1 LTRCIIASLFFL
13 LFQGIINDSSYNEKR
28 NYMNETS
35 FKELNLPREI
45 QRAIDELGFET
56 ATEIQ
61 ANAIPLIREGRDVIG
76 RSQTGTGKTLAFGIP
91 AIEIIDPM
99 LQSRSVQVLIVCP
112 TRELALQAGIEI
124 KKLAKYK
131 IGVSTAE
138 IYGGAPMEAQIQK
151 LRRANIVIGT
161 PGRIMDHLRRR
172 TMRLHDLKMIVLDEA
187 DEMLSMGFRE
197 DIETILQDAPEERQ
211 TILFSATMP
220 PAIMA
225 LTKDFQQDPQLVA
238 VNVKQATV
246 ENIEQS
252 FYEIPTGQKMDA
264 LAALLQYHDSKRTI
278 IFANTKKMVD
288 EIAIKLRQSGFSVQG
303 IHGDMKQSQRTQ
315 VMDAFKS
322 GRITA
327 LIATDVAA
335 RGIDV
340 NDVDFVI
347 NYDIPQNT
355 EYYVHRIGRTGRAGK
370 TGSAITMCCGGRQV
384 QTLLQLARLL
394 KVRIERRDF
403 PNAQSMREMRMKT
416 QMHKIEETIAQGR
429 FDYME
434 LTEELVK
441 RGNSE
446 QLIAAAALQLYFG
459 IPKKEVEIKAV
470 QRKRPAQANAP
481 DMSGGYGK
489 IKISIGKRQHIA
501 PKHIV
506 AAISESCSLNGRDL
520 GKIDIYDEYSVV
532 GVPKS
537 SLDQVL
543 GELCDLT
550 VCGKSVTVSAY
561 GDGRRP
567 AGRRPQ
573 QKQGSKPNYQERRR
587 RSY

>member
-1 LTRCIIASLFFL
+1 
-13 LFQGIINDSSYNEKR
+13 
-28 NYMNETS
+28 MNQTS
-35 FKELNLPREI
+35 FKELNLPHEI

-61 ANAIPLIREGRDVIG
+61 SSSIPLIREGRDVIG

-99 LQSRSVQVLIVCP
+99 LKTRSVQVLIVCP
-112 TRELALQAGIEI
+112 TRELALQAGIEM

-131 IGVSTAE
+131 IGVSIAE

-197 DIETILQDAPEERQ
+197 DIETILQDTPEERQ

-225 LTKDFQQDPQLVA
+225 LTKDFQHDPQLVA
-238 VNVKQATV
+238 VNVRQATV

-252 FYEIPTGQKMDA
+252 FYEIPSGQKMDA
-264 LAALLQYHDSKRTI
+264 LGALLQYFDSRRTI

-288 EIAIKLRQSGFSVQG
+288 EIAMKLRQAGFSVQG

-322 GRITA
+322 GRFTA

-340 NDVDFVI
+340 NDVDYVI

-370 TGSAITMCCGGRQV
+370 TGSAITICCGRRQV

-403 PNAQSMREMRMKT
+403 PNVQAMRDMRLKT
-416 QMHKIEETIAQGR
+416 QVHKIEETIAQGR
-429 FDYME
+429 FDYMP
-434 LTEELVK
+434 LTEELSK
-441 RGNSE
+441 RGYSE

-459 IPKKEVEIKAV
+459 IPKKEVEIRAV
-470 QRKRPAQANAP
+470 PRKRPAQTRTP
-481 DMSGGYGK
+481 DTAGGYGK
-489 IKISIGKRQHIA
+489 IKINIGKRQHIA

-506 AAISESCSLNGRDL
+506 AAISESCCLNGRDL
-520 GKIDIYDEYSVV
+520 GKIEIYDDFTIV
-532 GVPKS
+532 GVPKA
-537 SLDQVL
+537 SLDKVL
-543 GELCDLT
+543 RELRDFT
-550 VCGKSVTVSAY
+550 VCGKRVAASAY
-561 GDGRRP
+561 SDGSKP
-567 AGRRPQ
+567 GGWRPQ
-573 QKQGSKPNYQERRR
+573 QKPGTKSNYQDRRR
-587 RSY
+587 RSH

>member
-1 LTRCIIASLFFL
+1 
-13 LFQGIINDSSYNEKR
+13 
-28 NYMNETS
+28 MNETT
-35 FKELNLPREI
+35 FKELNLPSEI

-61 ANAIPLIREGRDVIG
+61 SSAIPLIREGRDVIG

-91 AIEIIDPM
+91 AIEIIDPL

-252 FYEIPTGQKMDA
+252 FYEIPSGQKMDA

-278 IFANTKKMVD
+278 IFANTKRMVD
-288 EIAIKLRQSGFSVQG
+288 EIAVSLRQSGFSVQG
-303 IHGDMKQSQRTQ
+303 IHGDLKQSQRTQ
-315 VMDAFKS
+315 VMDAFKN
-322 GRITA
+322 GRTTA

-394 KVRIERRDF
+394 KVKIERREF
-403 PNAQSMREMRMKT
+403 PNAQAMREMRMKT
-416 QMHKIEETIAQGR
+416 QMHKIEETIALGR

-470 QRKRPAQANAP
+470 QRKRPAQAYSA
-481 DMSGGYGK
+481 DMSDGYGK
-489 IKISIGKRQHIA
+489 IKISIGRRQHIA

-506 AAISESCSLNGRDL
+506 AAISESCCLNGRDL
-520 GKIDIYDEYSVV
+520 GKIDIYDDYSVV

-543 GELCDLT
+543 SELRDLT
-550 VCGKSVTVSAY
+550 VCGKSVAASAY

-573 QKQGSKPNYQERRR
+573 QKQGAKPNYQERRR

>member
-1 LTRCIIASLFFL
+1 
-13 LFQGIINDSSYNEKR
+13 
-28 NYMNETS
+28 MNETS

-61 ANAIPLIREGRDVIG
+61 SSAIPLIREGRDVIG

-91 AIEIIDPM
+91 AIEIIDPL

-151 LRRANIVIGT
+151 LRRANVVIGT

-252 FYEIPTGQKMDA
+252 FYEIPSGQKMDA

-278 IFANTKKMVD
+278 IFANTKRMVD
-288 EIAIKLRQSGFSVQG
+288 EIAASLRQSGFSVQG
-303 IHGDMKQSQRTQ
+303 IHGDLKQSQRTQ

-322 GRITA
+322 GRTTA

-403 PNAQSMREMRMKT
+403 PNAQAMREMRMKT
-416 QMHKIEETIAQGR
+416 QMHKIEQTITQGR

-459 IPKKEVEIKAV
+459 IPKKEVEIKAI
-470 QRKRPAQANAP
+470 QRKRPAQAYPA
-481 DMSGGYGK
+481 DMSDGYGK
-489 IKISIGKRQHIA
+489 IKISIGRRQHIA

-520 GKIDIYDEYSVV
+520 GKIDIYDDYSVV

-537 SLDQVL
+537 SLDKVL

-561 GDGRRP
+561 GDGRRQ

-573 QKQGSKPNYQERRR
+573 QKQDAKPNYQERRR

>member
-1 LTRCIIASLFFL
+1 
-13 LFQGIINDSSYNEKR
+13 
-28 NYMNETS
+28 MNETT
-35 FKELNLPREI
+35 FKELNLPSEI

-61 ANAIPLIREGRDVIG
+61 SSAIPLIREGRDVIG

-91 AIEIIDPM
+91 AIEIIDPL

-252 FYEIPTGQKMDA
+252 FYEIPSGQKMDA

-278 IFANTKKMVD
+278 IFANTKRMVD
-288 EIAIKLRQSGFSVQG
+288 EIAVSLRQSGFSVQG
-303 IHGDMKQSQRTQ
+303 IHGDLKQSQRTQ

-322 GRITA
+322 GRTTA

-394 KVRIERRDF
+394 KVKIERREF
-403 PNAQSMREMRMKT
+403 PNAQAMREMRMKT
-416 QMHKIEETIAQGR
+416 QMHKIEETIALGR

-470 QRKRPAQANAP
+470 QRKRPAQAYSA
-481 DMSGGYGK
+481 DMSDGYGK
-489 IKISIGKRQHIA
+489 IKISIGRRQHIA

-506 AAISESCSLNGRDL
+506 AAISESCCLNGRDL
-520 GKIDIYDEYSVV
+520 GKIDIYDDYSVV

-543 GELCDLT
+543 SELRDLT
-550 VCGKSVTVSAY
+550 VCGKSVAASAY
-561 GDGRRP
+561 GDGRRS

-573 QKQGSKPNYQERRR
+573 QKQGAKPNYQERRR
-587 RSY
+587 RS

>member
-1 LTRCIIASLFFL
+1 MLNRIISLFDEVHHRLVIFL

-278 IFANTKKMVD
+278 IFANTKKWWM
-288 EIAIKLRQSGFSVQG
+288 KLQLSCAS
-303 IHGDMKQSQRTQ
+303 
-315 VMDAFKS
+315 
-322 GRITA
+322 
-327 LIATDVAA
+327 
-335 RGIDV
+335 
-340 NDVDFVI
+340 
-347 NYDIPQNT
+347 P
-355 EYYVHRIGRTGRAGK
+355 
-370 TGSAITMCCGGRQV
+370 GSAY
-384 QTLLQLARLL
+384 
-394 KVRIERRDF
+394 
-403 PNAQSMREMRMKT
+403 RES
-416 QMHKIEETIAQGR
+416 
-429 FDYME
+429 
-434 LTEELVK
+434 TE
-441 RGNSE
+441 
-446 QLIAAAALQLYFG
+446 I
-459 IPKKEVEIKAV
+459 
-470 QRKRPAQANAP
+470 
-481 DMSGGYGK
+481 
-489 IKISIGKRQHIA
+489 
-501 PKHIV
+501 
-506 AAISESCSLNGRDL
+506 
-520 GKIDIYDEYSVV
+520 
-532 GVPKS
+532 
-537 SLDQVL
+537 
-543 GELCDLT
+543 
-550 VCGKSVTVSAY
+550 
-561 GDGRRP
+561 
-567 AGRRPQ
+567 
-573 QKQGSKPNYQERRR
+573 
-587 RSY
+587 